1 MKKAAAKKA
10 EISKGKEHSKPTLPT
25 KQTDPPNWS
34 KPRPSNS
41 FTRSA
46 WLFIYYIVN
55 SDSSVSSSMKK
66 QVEDLVGQMF
76 AEFTATEYEE
86 NEDGDKYI
94 YVRAGGEVL
103 RIVVSRDGSVQFFG
117 DE

>member
-1 MKKAAAKKA
+1 MPRAVR
-10 EISKGKEHSKPTLPT
+10 IPKGPKPTKTTNPTRPTNPT
-25 KQTDPPNWS
+25 KLTRPT
-34 KPRPSNS
+34 KPIIKKRPKKGPTKPANAE
-41 FTRSA
+41 TQR
-46 WLFIYYIVN
+46 LLHQV
-55 SDSSVSSSMKK
+55 KK